1 MKKDKSD
8 IIGKYLDNTL
18 SSEESIELSAMLKN
32 KENVAEFNE
41 LVQTNHLVDIATKKF
56 DAGKAF
62 EKFNAITEDK
72 KSREKNVAEFKE
84 QVQTNHLVD
93 IATKKFDTEKAF
105 ERFNALTEEKI
116 SKEKKGVINLIRPY
130 FKYAAILIVVF
141 AVGFYFVNRNIN
153 SYVSISTLNAQKSS
167 IELPDGTKVWINA
180 GSTLSYKKDFIQD
193 ERRIKL
199 NGEAYFEVTK
209 NESKPFIVE
218 LNDKSTITV
227 LGTSFDV
234 KSYKEDTESV
244 VTLLEGKIK
253 FIPKKAI
260 EKAIIMNPGSKVVIE
275 NATNDV
281 QLLAEENVI
290 STLSWRND
298 ELIFNRENLINI
310 VNELKRFYNMEI
322 AIKSKD
328 LENQLFTASFEKGTS
343 ITDALNALSISGDF
357 NFRINN
363 ATSFEIYNKD

>member
-1 MKKDKSD
+1 MKKDKSN
-8 IIGKYLDNTL
+8 IIEKYLDNEL
-18 SSEESIELSAMLKN
+18 SSEESVELSVMLNN
-32 KENVAEFNE
+32 KENVTEFKA
-41 LVQTNHLVDIATKKF
+41 LVQTNHLVDIGTKKF
-56 DAGKAF
+56 D
-62 EKFNAITEDK
+62 
-72 KSREKNVAEFKE
+72 S
-84 QVQTNHLVD
+84 
-93 IATKKFDTEKAF
+93 EKAF
-105 ERFNALTEEKI
+105 ERFNAITEEKI
-116 SKEKKGVINLIRPY
+116 PVEKESVINLIRPY

-141 AVGFYFVNRNIN
+141 AVGFYFVNKNIN

-234 KSYKEDTESV
+234 KSYKEDTESE

-253 FIPKKAI
+253 LIPKKAI
-260 EKAIIMNPGSKVVIE
+260 EKAIIMNPGSKAVIE

-281 QLLAEENVI
+281 QLLAEENLI
-290 STLSWRND
+290 STLSWRNG
-298 ELIFNRENLINI
+298 ELIFNRENLKNI
-310 VNELKRFYNMEI
+310 VNELNRFYNIEI
-322 AIKSKD
+322 TIKSKE
-328 LENQLFTASFEKGTS
+328 LENQLFTASFEKGTT
-343 ITDALNALSISGDF
+343 ILEVLNALSISSDF
-357 NFRINN
+357 KFQEHNTMN
-363 ATSFEIYNKD
+363 FEIYNKK